1 MRSVHHAQVAIP
13 ATIATLARFARV
25 ARVAIVA
32 NRACI
37 MKAPAQSKPEAQ
49 TVAPLQTAP
58 PQAGEQPALV
68 VDQRPESALQRQ
80 RQLLANDS
88 PQARQLRGQA
98 QLMQSGPRALQMRT
112 LAASLRG
119 EQPVQAQAASSNVL
133 QANGLALDL
142 LEEGGSFTL
151 SYLKGVLAK
160 HGLSS
165 ISEVLLNA
173 CSYLITQ
180 QITDALASYAAV
192 MTPYLAILR
201 QAKTAL
207 SALQAI
213 PAPVTTVLA
222 FGIGWCVASFSSRWL
237 KGYFTEPMIHAIL
250 TGTGSFIAGLTELIT
265 WLDDSINAPASA
277 VYRGV
282 HGILSGI
289 YAYLS
294 GSSSVSS
301 PPSGDT
307 PPDDSGSSPPRAQS
321 QAPAPMID
329 TKLGFM
335 WAKMEA
341 PKLAKWDGEE
351 TERAGME
358 IDGGFGFNLFGHGMD
373 IDGLQ
378 FRVPYG
384 GDWRL
389 NFTSEYTIASDIE
402 LAGVFSVG
410 SVVATNI
417 SVNREG
423 LQSVAIKIRDI
434 TVGDDV
440 IENGTLDMAYA
451 RGKKELDFAG
461 SADLSVFGHTVHG
474 AFGLGMGLD
483 GSLKRGALDIKSR
496 ERFTLLGGKL
506 AISNPAFGA
515 KFAPGMAD
523 ISMLGDVELAIYKG
537 IKATGTA
544 LRIAYEGGK
553 LSGCIAKLTVDIPV
567 SPNMAVQLELTEG
580 KVDAN
585 GFAAEKALIRVSYI
599 AAPPQPVAQS
609 GDGSGSSGGSAS
621 SPEVASVKP
630 PAIKPAELD
639 SLLPGFDM
647 SWIKAA
653 GIETL
658 VAEASASKVKLNGD
672 GLAAESTEK
681 RIARFAAQMFGVR
694 AEFDADKG
702 SGSIGGQTPTK
713 ELAAGFHIPFPIV
726 PGFNGYI
733 EMNAS
738 LAMSA
743 GLKGTATKTP
753 PKRGS
758 KMPWLLGAEANAR
771 ADGKLSLAIGTAL
784 GLGPLASIKAEL
796 YGALNPSLL
805 GTASASGMVLF
816 DESTGSI
823 SQSAV
828 AKEKPQGSYRLVAK
842 LSAQVSARLRAQ
854 ALFVFQRTLY
864 EVRLKEWNLGQYV
877 VEGKFVSGADGDLM
891 LDPDTEPS
899 HKFNGK
905 ANPDAPEADSAE
917 ISSLTFLQ
925 RLRDNPATKVSDKL
939 LVYRVLHDM
948 FDPTA
953 GLSVEE
959 QELYLPILCRAVEGD
974 ATSVNLEA
982 IMDQI
987 ALRKGAVG
995 KSGEALQSHIMAP
1008 QEWLDYSTTKGLF
1021 GIKER
1026 KSVKPIDAE
1035 VLAYS
1040 QAAPDDYVGRIAIIK
1055 KLVPLCEGYSGSR
1068 ANMVLRLKFG
1078 AQRELEILENLKQA
1092 G

>member
-1 MRSVHHAQVAIP
+1 
-13 ATIATLARFARV
+13 
-25 ARVAIVA
+25 
-32 NRACI
+32 

-49 TVAPLQTAP
+49 EQTALPLQTAP
-58 PQAGEQPALV
+58 PQGGEQPALV
-68 VDQRPESALQRQ
+68 ADQRPEAAIQRQ
-80 RQLLANDS
+80 RQLLANNS

-98 QLMQSGPRALQMRT
+98 QMMQSGPRALQMRT

-119 EQPVQAQAASSNVL
+119 DRPVQAQAASGGVL

-250 TGTGSFIAGLTELIT
+250 TGTGNFIAGLTELIT

-294 GSSSVSS
+294 GSSGVSS
-301 PPSGDT
+301 PPPVDT
-307 PPDDSGSSPPRAQS
+307 PPDDSGSPPPRAQS

-461 SADLSVFGHTVHG
+461 SADLSVFGHSVHG

-506 AISNPAFGA
+506 AVNNPAFGA

-537 IKATGTA
+537 IKATGIA

-567 SPNMAVQLELTEG
+567 SPSMAVQLELSEG

-609 GDGSGSSGGSAS
+609 GDGSGSGASGVSAS
-621 SPEVASVKP
+621 APEVASVKP

-647 SWIKAA
+647 SWIKAT

-702 SGSIGGQTPTK
+702 SGSISGQTPTK
-713 ELAAGFHIPFPIV
+713 ELTTGIHIPFPIV

-733 EMNAS
+733 EMEAS

-771 ADGKLSLAIGTAL
+771 ADGKLGMSLGGAF
-784 GLGPLASIKAEL
+784 GLGPLASLKAEL
-796 YGALNPSLL
+796 YGSLNPSLL

-828 AKEKPQGSYRLVAK
+828 AKEKPKGSYRLVAK
-842 LSAQVSARLRAQ
+842 LSATVSARLRAQ
-854 ALFVFQRTLY
+854 ALFILTRTLY

-877 VEGKFVSGADGDLM
+877 VEGKFVSGADGGMM
-891 LDPDTEPS
+891 LDPESEPVHS
-899 HKFNGK
+899 FNGK
-905 ANPDAPEADSAE
+905 AGPDAPEADSAE
-917 ISSLTFLQ
+917 ISSRTFLQ

-953 GLSVEE
+953 GLRVEE
-959 QELYLPILCRAVEGD
+959 QELYLPILRRAVEGD
-974 ATSVNLEA
+974 AISVNLEA

-987 ALRKGAVG
+987 ALRKGAVS
-995 KSGEALQSHIMAP
+995 KSGETQKSHIMAP
-1008 QEWLDYSTTKGLF
+1008 QEWLDYSTTKGLLS
-1021 GIKER
+1021 INER

-1040 QAAPDDYVGRIAIIK
+1040 RAAPDDYVGRIAIIK

-1068 ANMVLRLKFG
+1068 ENMVLRLKFG

>member
-1 MRSVHHAQVAIP
+1 
-13 ATIATLARFARV
+13 
-25 ARVAIVA
+25 
-32 NRACI
+32 

-49 TVAPLQTAP
+49 TAAPLQTAP
-58 PQAGEQPALV
+58 PQEGEQQALV
-68 VDQRPESALQRQ
+68 SDQRPEAAIQRQ
-80 RQLLANDS
+80 RQRLANDS

-98 QLMQSGPRALQMRT
+98 QMMQNAPRALQLRT
-112 LAASLRG
+112 LAASLRAD
-119 EQPVQAQAASSNVL
+119 QRAPAQAQAASGEVL
-133 QANGLALDL
+133 QANGLALGL

-192 MTPYLAILR
+192 MTPYLIILR
-201 QAKTAL
+201 QTKTAL
-207 SALQAI
+207 AALQAI
-213 PAPVTTVLA
+213 PAAVSTVLA

-237 KGYFTEPMIHAIL
+237 RSYFTEPMIHGIL
-250 TGTGSFIAGLTELIT
+250 TGTGNFLAGLTELIT

-282 HGILSGI
+282 HGILAGI
-289 YAYLS
+289 YAYLT
-294 GSSSVSS
+294 GSSGSVSS
-301 PPSGDT
+301 PPPDA
-307 PPDDSGSSPPRAQS
+307 DDSASQPPRPQS
-321 QAPAPMID
+321 QGPAPVID

-341 PKLAKWDGEE
+341 PKLAKWDGED

-378 FRVPYG
+378 FQVPYG

-402 LAGVFSVG
+402 LAGVLSVG

-434 TVGDDV
+434 TVGEDV

-461 SADLSVFGHTVHG
+461 SADMSVFGHTVHG
-474 AFGLGMGLD
+474 ALGLGMGLD
-483 GSLKRGALDIKSR
+483 GSLKRGALDIRSR

-506 AISNPAFGA
+506 AVNNPAFAA
-515 KFAPGMAD
+515 KFAPGVAD
-523 ISMLGDVELAIYKG
+523 ISVLGDVELAIYKG
-537 IKATGTA
+537 IKAAGTA

-567 SPNMAVQLELTEG
+567 SPQMAVQLELTEG

-599 AAPPQPVAQS
+599 ATPPEPVAEPA
-609 GDGSGSSGGSAS
+609 DGSGSGASGAPAS
-621 SPEVASVKP
+621 ESASVKP

-658 VAEASASKVKLNGD
+658 VAEASASKVRLNGD

-694 AEFDADKG
+694 AGFDADKG
-702 SGSIGGQTPTK
+702 SGSIAGQTPVK

-758 KMPWLLGAEANAR
+758 KMPWLLGAEASAR

-784 GLGPLASIKAEL
+784 GLGPLASLKAEL
-796 YGALNPSLL
+796 YGALSPSLL
-805 GTASASGMVLF
+805 GSASVRGMVLF
-816 DESTGSI
+816 DESSGSM

-828 AKEKPQGSYRLVAK
+828 AQEKPRGSYRLVAK
-842 LSAQVSARLRAQ
+842 LSASVSARLRAQ

-877 VEGKFVSGADGDLM
+877 VEGKFISGADGDLL
-891 LDPDTEPS
+891 LDPDSEPAHS
-899 HKFNGK
+899 FNGK
-905 ANPDAPEADSAE
+905 ARPDAPEADSAE

-925 RLRDNPATKVSDKL
+925 RLRDNPRTKVSDKL
-939 LVYRVLHDM
+939 LVSRVLHDM

-953 GLSVEE
+953 GLSEE
-959 QELYLPILCRAVEGD
+959 DQERYLPVLERAVEGE
-974 ATSVNLEA
+974 AASVNVEP
-982 IMDQI
+982 IMANI
-987 ALRKGAVG
+987 ALRKGAVS
-995 KSGEALQSHIMAP
+995 KTGERLQSHIMAP
-1008 QEWLDYSTTKGLF
+1008 QEWLDYSTTKGVLG
-1021 GIKER
+1021 GINER

-1040 QAAPDDYVGRIAIIK
+1040 NAAPENYDARIAIIK
-1055 KLVPLCEGYSGSR
+1055 KLLPLCEAYGGSR
-1068 ANMVLRLKFG
+1068 ANMVLRLKFS